1 MEVAKADEF
10 KVGDIVFAEQPGYMP
25 WPATLLEKLEHGG
38 LVQYICTND
47 YMRVSYQ
54 KMWPYNHQHKK
65 IIVTKEALEYEDF
78 REAILMTERLKG
90 CSDDDAVDYVWQE
103 MHPGAV
109 HVPKKPA
116 DISPVPVPV
125 GAQRQIELDYVHKV
139 RKQSNSLRVETQ
151 FVQEINTLRRCLTIG
166 YKDYEAAHAA
176 FEQLLQMPVSQLL
189 LVRNFEGVDSIRQL
203 CRFAPTLE
211 PQTDNG
217 NGNANAAIVIR
228 SQANKL
234 MARFVSCFKRPYTK
248 PDFWSE
254 FTWLSDTYMRYTV
267 EFFPKCG

>member
-1 MEVAKADEF
+1 MEVAGADKF
-10 KVGDIVFAEQPGYMP
+10 NVGDIVFAEQPGYMP
-25 WPATLLEKLEHGG
+25 WPATLLEKFEHGG
-38 LVQYICTND
+38 MVKYICTND
-47 YMRVSYQ
+47 LMRVSYQ
-54 KMWPYNHQHKK
+54 KMWPYNLKQKEL
-65 IIVTKEALEYEDF
+65 IVTKEALEFEDF
-78 REAILMTERLKG
+78 CEAILMTERLKG
-90 CSDDDAVDYVWQE
+90 CSDDEAVDYVWQV

-109 HVPKKPA
+109 YVPKKPA

-125 GAQRQIELDYVHKV
+125 CAQKQIDLAYVHKV

-151 FVQEINTLRRCLTIG
+151 FVNEINTLRRSLTIG
-166 YKDYEAAHAA
+166 YKNYEAAHAA

-217 NGNANAAIVIR
+217 NANAAIVVR
-228 SQANKL
+228 SQAIKL
-234 MARFVSCFKRPYTK
+234 MTRFVSCFKRPYTK

-254 FTWLSDTYMRYTV
+254 FTWLSDTYMRHTV
-267 EFFPKCG
+267 EFFPKCA